1 MNIDSFVGIISL
13 VFTALSLGMAIAVLI
28 IENKSGR

>member
-1 MNIDSFVGIISL
+1 MNSDSFVGIISL
-13 VFTALSLGMAIAVLI
+13 VLTALSLGIAIAVLI